1 MSVDP
6 ETIRVYDGAA
16 ETYRARFGKREA
28 SADLLAFAALLPA
41 GGAVLDLGCGPGT
54 SALHLQARGFAVD
67 AMDASSEM
75 VAIARSAGFPAR
87 QAAFEA
93 LDVVDAYDGVWA
105 NFSLLHAPRAALPD
119 HFAAIRRAL
128 RPEGIFHVGM
138 KIGTG
143 HARDRLG
150 RLYTYVGVEE
160 LSSLVARAGFEVLAT
175 ETGEGEGLTGDVEPQ
190 LVLRARAV

>member
-1 MSVDP
+1 MSFDP

-16 ETYRARFGKREA
+16 ETYRARFGEREA
-28 SADLLAFAALLPA
+28 SANLLAFAALLPA

-54 SALHLQARGFAVD
+54 SALHLQAQDFVVEG
-67 AMDASSEM
+67 MDASSEM
-75 VAIARSAGFPAR
+75 VAIARSAGISAR
-87 QAAFEA
+87 QGAFEA
-93 LDVVDAYDGVWA
+93 LDAVEAYDGVWA
-105 NFSLLHAPRAALPD
+105 NFSLLHAPRADLPD

-128 RPEGIFHVGM
+128 RPEGIFHIGM

-160 LSSLVARAGFEVLAT
+160 LSS
-175 ETGEGEGLTGDVEPQ
+175 
-190 LVLRARAV
+190 